1 MSLSTA
7 VAGYYKI
14 RPYPYQVEIFNRIRL
29 DWESKKDGP
38 TYGNIVYLETGMGKT
53 HISTMVLNY
62 LFDGS
67 TYDNNE
73 MLEPNTDEELKLRIR
88 EREALFTA
96 SDWSFNEPSCLST
109 RQKKKVF
116 FIVPVQNLIEQQ
128 ASTIERYTNLVVGRY
143 LGR

>member
-1 MSLSTA
+1 
-7 VAGYYKI
+7 
-14 RPYPYQVEIFNRIRL
+14 
-29 DWESKKDGP
+29 
-38 TYGNIVYLETGMGKT
+38 MGKT

-73 MLEPNTDEELKLRIR
+73 MLEPNTDEELKLRLR

-96 SDWSFNEPSCLST
+96 SEWSFNELSGLST
-109 RQKKKVF
+109 LQKKKVF